1 MFMSGISPTNYS
13 IFGSRFAS
21 LVAIFIKLASNAIND
36 FHISPCNKICR
47 GWGGGLS
54 KKVHI
59 FPYKQLHFPSQPGVA
74 KEIWGN
80 EAESCLA
87 VAYVLGCFL
96 HEIKENGHF

>member
-1 MFMSGISPTNYS
+1 MSGRTSQTDNFTN
-13 IFGSRFAS
+13 F
-21 LVAIFIKLASNAIND
+21 ND
-36 FHISPCNKICR
+36 NTHF
-47 GWGGGLS
+47 
-54 KKVHI
+54 
-59 FPYKQLHFPSQPGVA
+59 FFYKQLHFPSQPGVA

>member
-1 MFMSGISPTNYS
+1 MEISLGESTEKS
-13 IFGSRFAS
+13 FAS
-21 LVAIFIKLASNAIND
+21 PSLQTMTM
-36 FHISPCNKICR
+36 CR
-47 GWGGGLS
+47 IIRIAKMYRL
-54 KKVHI
+54 
-59 FPYKQLHFPSQPGVA
+59 FFYKQLHFPSQPGVA